1 MPDTE
6 LTFVCY
12 ACGEKNSVSPPMENQ
27 GDMTTTVNLVGKAS
41 SIGGTPIKDIR
52 SCKQCGKQN
61 LVTVL
66 RNTDG
71 GVPVVKADKPDI
83 DEAFY
88 VQWGKENVKDSIRN
102 ANTALSQLLTSSVA
116 ALVGIAALWNQL
128 ALSASLKSILSI
140 VVFVNVLVCLHSAI
154 PVEDSLNFQD
164 AYSVKAHMDRLIKEK
179 LDRLDRAKSWFT
191 AALLFIVIGIG
202 LHALSLDNW
211 IDDWVKVILSLAHRA
226 LGGLLAIFL
235 SCFGR

>member
-1 MPDTE
+1 
-6 LTFVCY
+6 
-12 ACGEKNSVSPPMENQ
+12 
-27 GDMTTTVNLVGKAS
+27 
-41 SIGGTPIKDIR
+41 
-52 SCKQCGKQN
+52 
-61 LVTVL
+61 
-66 RNTDG
+66 
-71 GVPVVKADKPDI
+71 
-83 DEAFY
+83 
-88 VQWGKENVKDSIRN
+88 
-102 ANTALSQLLTSSVA
+102 VA